1 MRIDLVPQLVWRRA
15 MNALITDIDL
25 LDLAPFSVSRE
36 HALFAELRDQRDI
49 HFNPEPGGPGFW
61 SLLRY
66 DHVSAAARDH
76 TRFLSGHGT
85 QIKDRRAE
93 GHGHAS
99 VHNSDPPLHS
109 ALRNIVLPALTRN
122 AIMRREARI
131 GDIARKLIAD
141 TPKGDS
147 FDFVKRIAVKLPMMV
162 IADVLG
168 VPAQDSEALVDWANL
183 MSDVRASN
191 EEQTDARAA
200 LYAYFRKLG
209 EVKRVTP
216 ADDVSSTL
224 VAADMHEEA
233 LDAYFMLLTVAGNE
247 TTRFLITGG
256 LAQLTRQPEDFARV
270 AADRSLVDPMIEEMC
285 RFVSP
290 VTHMRRTTAE
300 ALDLFGTAVP
310 KGAKIVLW
318 FASANHDERQFSD
331 PERLVIGRKSN
342 PHLGFGQGA
351 HFCVGAHLA
360 RLETRLFF
368 NALFDAVEHIELI
381 GEPER
386 LSSNWFTGWT
396 DMQVRWS

>member
-1 MRIDLVPQLVWRRA
+1 
-15 MNALITDIDL
+15 MNDQRTDIDL
-25 LDLAPFSVSRE
+25 LDLYPFSASRE
-36 HALFAELRDQRDI
+36 HGLFTELRNQRGI
-49 HFNPEPGGPGFW
+49 HFNPEPDGPGFW
-61 SLLRY
+61 SLVRY
-66 DHVSAAARDH
+66 DHVSSAARDH

-85 QIKDRRAE
+85 QIKNRRAE

-131 GDIARKLIAD
+131 GDIARELIAD
-141 TPKGDS
+141 TPKGDN
-147 FDFVKRIAVKLPMMV
+147 FDFVERIAIKLPMMV

-168 VPAQDSEALVDWANL
+168 VPPQDSEALVKWANL
-183 MSDVRASN
+183 MSDVLASN
-191 EEQTDARAA
+191 AEQAEARAA

-209 EVKRVTP
+209 EVKRANP
-216 ADDVSSTL
+216 ADDVSSAL

-247 TTRFLITGG
+247 TTRFLMTGG
-256 LAQLTRQPEDFARV
+256 LAQLIRQPEVLARV
-270 AADRSLVDPMIEEMC
+270 AADRSLIDPMIEEMC

-290 VTHMRRTTAE
+290 VTHMRRTAAE

-310 KGAKIVLW
+310 KGAKVVLW
-318 FASANHDERQFSD
+318 FASANHDERQFAD
-331 PERLVIGRKSN
+331 PEKLVVGRKSN

-368 NALFDAVEHIELI
+368 NALFDVVGQIELVD
-381 GEPER
+381 EPER
-386 LSSNWFTGWT
+386 LPSNWFTGWT
-396 DMQVRWS
+396 AMHVRWS